1 MNVSA
6 VCVYISYIQN
16 THLYTYTLWSAFI
29 YALVHKVYTIIRKL
43 HFGILVE
50 QEAASTVIPSSS
62 PTQQSDTG
70 ALIGVSVALAVLM
83 ASLVGA
89 CVPVIVCI
97 YFRNRHSKKQIEE
110 R

>member
-1 MNVSA
+1 M
-6 VCVYISYIQN
+6 CVHQ
-16 THLYTYTLWSAFI
+16 LYTEYTPIFI
-29 YALVHKVYTIIRKL
+29 HAMVCFYIYTLVHKVYTIIHQL

-50 QEAASTVIPSSS
+50 QETASTVTPSSS
-62 PTQQSDTG
+62 PTQQSDSG

-97 YFRNRHSKKQIEE
+97 YFRNRHSKKQIAE